1 MAYNFE
7 VPLSA
12 GRPTEEINGK
22 TWEVFNTTLGASAAY
37 GLNGIR
43 RIGVLAIVE
52 PMFSFKINIG
62 GSDSNLLFRFAYNNL
77 KGMGLSDNEEV
88 FIELETL
95 HADANAGVS
104 NTQIGI
110 NLWINGN
117 KVLDKAIAQ
126 DPNPYS
132 YIYRILTAR
141 VQRVYTGTPGD
152 PVLGKWKIEKAALV
166 DKEGSPILATDFES
180 GFVVGENTEARVRI
194 DTSSIDET
202 DTVKVVRLTGS
213 ARLNYKSPQG
223 ADGSV
228 KPVIGNGNYPAVA
241 TPIQPIGAVNS
252 VPFQADMHATSE
264 LPLDVALL
272 SSIDLG
278 LNITLNHYE

>member
-22 TWEVFNTTLGASAAY
+22 TWEVFTGA
-37 GLNGIR
+37 LNIGVTSSPSGIR
-43 RIGVLAIVE
+43 RLGFLAVVE
-52 PMFSFKINIG
+52 PLFSFKLDQ
-62 GSDSNLLFRFAYNNL
+62 GSDTYLMFKFDYNNL

-88 FIELETL
+88 FVEIELL
-95 HADANAGVS
+95 HASTSGGLSSSQVGV
-104 NTQIGI
+104 

-117 KVLDKAIAQ
+117 RVLDKAIAQ
-126 DPNPYS
+126 ASAPS
-132 YIYRILTAR
+132 AAVFRRITAR
-141 VQRVYTGTPGD
+141 VQRMYTGEVGD
-152 PVLGKWKIEKAALV
+152 PALGKWKIEKAALV
-166 DKEGSPILATDFES
+166 DKEGSPILATDFEG

-252 VPFQADMHATSE
+252 VSFQADMHATSE

-272 SSIDLG
+272 SSLDVG

>member
-22 TWEVFNTTLGASAAY
+22 TWEVFNTYLGAGTASNP
-37 GLNGIR
+37 NGTR
-43 RIGVLAIVE
+43 RIGFLAIVE
-52 PMFSFKINIG
+52 SQFLFKIDQG
-62 GSDSNLLFRFAYNNL
+62 DSNSLRFKLDYNNL
-77 KGMGLSDNEEV
+77 KGFGLSDNEEV
-88 FIELETL
+88 FIELETM
-95 HADANAGVS
+95 HADRDGGVS
-104 NTQIGI
+104 TSQIGV
-110 NLWINGN
+110 NLWVNGN
-117 KVLDKAIAQ
+117 KVLNKVLV
-126 DPNPYS
+126 NPYYS
-132 YIYRILTAR
+132 HTHMYRALTAR
-141 VQRVYTGTPGD
+141 VQRVYTGATGD

-166 DKEGSPILATDFES
+166 DKEGSPIPATDFED
-180 GFVVGENTEARVRI
+180 GFVVGESTEARVRI

-202 DTVKVVRLTGS
+202 ETVKVVRLTGS

-228 KPVIGNGNYPAVA
+228 KPVIGAGNYPAVA

-252 VPFQADMHATSE
+252 VPFQAEIHATPA

-272 SSIDLG
+272 SSLDLG